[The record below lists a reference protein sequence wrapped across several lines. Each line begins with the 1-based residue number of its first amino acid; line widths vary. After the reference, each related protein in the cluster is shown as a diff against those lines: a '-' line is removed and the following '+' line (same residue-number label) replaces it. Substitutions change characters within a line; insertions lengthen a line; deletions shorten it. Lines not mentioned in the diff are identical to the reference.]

1 MDLRTLGTP
10 RIPSESHVYQVSTN
24 GHRRTQFED
33 VAKQRPQ
40 LSDSEISQAPSSL
53 SKCYRV
59 YANRRQS
66 TSFTVYTYLLEARTV
81 IYTVQPHMN
90 NTRALNTHQPNLAHP
105 NLTVILPARGRLTR
119 WTTCDS
125 QSEND
130 QKATS
135 LNSLV
140 NF

>member
-40 LSDSEISQAPSSL
+40 LSDPVDFVKML
-53 SKCYRV
+53 PCL
-59 YANRRQS
+59 RQS
-66 TSFTVYTYLLEARTV
+66 QTVHFFYRLLEARTV

-90 NTRALNTHQPNLAHP
+90 NARAQNTHQPNLAQP

-125 QSEND
+125 QSEDD

-135 LNSLV
+135 LNSSV